1 MFEFPEDPKCW
12 HVGPGKMTPCGIFCV
27 GTIYTKRCGCSKN
40 VAGPYCR
47 GAFCPFYV
55 LSNVSEKGSTVELTI
70 EAHVAATGKFPVAFD
85 RGTWVRSLVSTPGA
99 VHRFSCVEILTK
111 CILIALC

>member
-1 MFEFPEDPKCW
+1 MLEFPEDPKCW
-12 HVGPGKMTPCGIFCV
+12 HVGIR
-27 GTIYTKRCGCSKN
+27 YTLRDVDAQKN

-47 GAFCPFYV
+47 AAFCPFYV
-55 LSNVSEKGSTVELTI
+55 LSNVSEKGSTLELTI

-85 RGTWVRSLVSTPGA
+85 RGTWVRSLVSARGA